1 MTIEEMKKRKK
12 ELGYTNKRLSEISG
26 VPVGTIQKILSGETV
41 SPRFVTIESIKLAL
55 TIGPSSEVREPEPAY
70 NVSYNPNAV
79 HTIGQENK
87 EIKRVFGR
95 VGDRTMEEYIALPEG
110 TRVEMIDGVFYDM
123 PAPTTIHQSIGAELW
138 AIFKMHISKNGG
150 KCVPF
155 IAPTD
160 VQLDCD
166 DKTMVQPDVLVVCDR
181 SKITR
186 ARIVGAPDLIVEVVS
201 PSNPFTDVM
210 VKFLKYKWAGVREY
224 WIVFPDE
231 KRVSVYNFEKSVEP
245 VNYTFDDTIPVGIWD
260 GKCEIDFKYIY
271 SQVEFMYER

>member
-1 MTIEEMKKRKK
+1 MTLEEMKKRKK
-12 ELGYTNKRLSEISG
+12 ELGYTNKKLSEISG

-55 TIGPSSEVREPEPAY
+55 TIGPSCEVREPEPAY
-70 NVSYNPNAV
+70 KVGYDQNTV
-79 HTIGQENK
+79 HKIGGEER

-110 TRVEMIDGVFYDM
+110 TRVELIDGVFYDM
-123 PAPTTIHQSIGAELW
+123 SAPTTIHQSISAELW
-138 AIFKMHISKNGG
+138 AIFKSYISKNGG

-166 DKTMVQPDVLVVCDR
+166 NKTMVQPDVLVVCDR

-186 ARIVGAPDLIVEVVS
+186 ARIVGAPDLVVEVVS

-210 VKFLKYKWAGVREY
+210 VKYIKYKGAGVREY

-231 KRVSVYNFEKSVEP
+231 KRVSVYNFEKSEDP
-245 VNYTFDDTIPVGIWD
+245 VAYSFDDAIPVGIWD
-260 GKCEIDFKYIY
+260 GECVIDFKYIY
-271 SQVEFMYER
+271 SQVEFMY